1 MDDID
6 RAQAQEEMARDI
18 AIRAA
23 SAGAPVIPATGA
35 CHWSDALLP
44 VGARFCDVDCRDGWQ
59 REQSAIARNRGRA

>member
-23 SAGAPVIPATGA
+23 AAGAPVLPATGA
-35 CHWSDALLP
+35 CHWCDALLP
-44 VGARFCDVDCRDGWQ
+44 AGARFCDVDCRDGWQ
-59 REQSAIARNRGRA
+59 REQDASQRGGWRA

>member
-23 SAGAPVIPATGA
+23 SA
-35 CHWSDALLP
+35 
-44 VGARFCDVDCRDGWQ
+44 RFCDVDCRDGWQ
-59 REQSAIARNRGRA
+59 REREAIKRNGGRA